1 MLWPDWVLVVAVVQA
16 SISECS
22 LAKTLSYRWALIGPS
37 ALFSSTSV
45 DPRAF
50 RLPPNSLSAGT
61 TYNVTVTVTDN
72 LGQAGNASTQVG
84 HKALYRGDAGPQKPL
99 I

>member
-1 MLWPDWVLVVAVVQA
+1 MWPDWVLVVAVVQA

-22 LAKTLSYRWALIGPS
+22 LAKTLSYRWSLIGPS
-37 ALFSSTSV
+37 ALFSSTSW

-50 RLPPNSLSAGT
+50 RLPPNSLEAGT

-72 LGQAGNASTQVG
+72 LGQASNASTQVG
-84 HKALYRGDAGPQKPL
+84 HIRRLTEGTQDCTGR
-99 I
+99 

>member
-1 MLWPDWVLVVAVVQA
+1 MLGLDGGLFVHVLQA

-22 LAKTLSYRWALIGPS
+22 SAKTLSYRWALIGPS
-37 ALFSSTSV
+37 ALFSSTSL

-50 RLPPNSLSAGT
+50 RLPANSLSAGT

-72 LGQAGNASTQVG
+72 LGQASNASTQVHQPTAPQRGSTQDCRG
-84 HKALYRGDAGPQKPL
+84 H
-99 I
+99 